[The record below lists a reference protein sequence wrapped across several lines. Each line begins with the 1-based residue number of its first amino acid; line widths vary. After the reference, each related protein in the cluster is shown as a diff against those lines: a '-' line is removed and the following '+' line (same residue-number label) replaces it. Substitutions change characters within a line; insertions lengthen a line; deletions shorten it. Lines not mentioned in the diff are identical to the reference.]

1 MKDLVLIKETMSSI
15 EIAELTG
22 KLHKDVLEAI
32 RVMEPA
38 WEKVAGRKFP
48 LSEYKDSTG
57 RKLPMYELNK
67 TECLYVATKFND
79 EARAKLV
86 LRWEQL
92 EVNNNHELPKLQ
104 DLTEAKI
111 IAAKFTMQALKMNDA
126 SKVMLLKAINEPL
139 GLPTPD
145 YVDSKGILLSISQ
158 IVEGTGIS
166 AQKANKILSDRGV
179 LVRRF
184 RRTSKGKE
192 KPFWVIDDQY
202 SDWGENKVHPKN
214 QDEVQTKWYEH
225 KKDEI
230 LALLKD
236 SKAA

>member
-1 MKDLVLIKETMSSI
+1 MKDLEIIKETMSSI

-67 TECLYVATKFND
+67 AECLYVATKFND

-92 EVNNNHELPKLQ
+92 EVNNSHVLPRIQ
-104 DLTEAKI
+104 DLTQAKI
-111 IAAKFTMQALKMNDA
+111 LAAEFNMKALNMNDA
-126 SKVMLLKAINEPL
+126 SKIPLLKAINEPL
-139 GLPTPD
+139 GLPVPD

-158 IVEGTGIS
+158 IIEGTGIS
-166 AQKANKILSDRGV
+166 AQKANKILSDHGV
-179 LVRRF
+179 LVKRF
-184 RRTSKGKE
+184 RRTSKGRE
-192 KPFWVIDDQY
+192 KPFWVIAEQF
-202 SDWGENKVHPKN
+202 SNWGENKVHPQN
-214 QDEVQTKWYEH
+214 QDEVQTKWYEGR
-225 KKDEI
+225 KNEI
-230 LALLKD
+230 LGLIK
-236 SKAA
+236 SSREK